1 MLSSPNI
8 VIYSTATFS
17 YFLLEEVREYGSEDP
32 NYLLQMTLKPFIV
45 TGQKVK
51 IKVMFSTFV
60 VEIEKWVD
68 MVREDLSETQRLSL
82 CLPCCLCST
91 E

>member
-1 MLSSPNI
+1 
-8 VIYSTATFS
+8 
-17 YFLLEEVREYGSEDP
+17 
-32 NYLLQMTLKPFIV
+32 MTFIV

-51 IKVMFSTFV
+51 IKVTFSTFV